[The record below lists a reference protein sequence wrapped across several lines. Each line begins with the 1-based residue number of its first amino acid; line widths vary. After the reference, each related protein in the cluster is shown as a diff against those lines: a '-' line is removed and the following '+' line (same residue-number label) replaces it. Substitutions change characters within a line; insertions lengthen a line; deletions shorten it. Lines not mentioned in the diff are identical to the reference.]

1 MEDTTNIYV
10 IPFKIYTFLK
20 WMGLIACPAFA
31 TFLGVIGP
39 AWHWMGYEPWVT
51 TINASGLLIGALLGY
66 SQSSATSAQNQ
77 LKEVANVDENIS
89 SKTSI

>member
-1 MEDTTNIYV
+1 MEDTTNIYI
-10 IPFKIYTFLK
+10 IPFKTYTFLK
-20 WMGLIACPAFA
+20 WIGLIACPAFA

>member
-1 MEDTTNIYV
+1 MEDTKNTYI
-10 IPFKIYTFLK
+10 IPFKTYTFLK

-39 AWHWMGYEPWVT
+39 AWRWMGYEPWVT

-66 SQSSATSAQNQ
+66 SQSSATSVQNQ
-77 LKEVANVDENIS
+77 LKEVANVNENIS
-89 SKTSI
+89 SETSI

>member
-1 MEDTTNIYV
+1 MEDTTNIYF
-10 IPFKIYTFLK
+10 IPFKTYTLLK

-66 SQSSATSAQNQ
+66 SQSSATSTQNE
-77 LKEVANVDENIS
+77 LKEVANVNENIS